1 MKKKALDELLEEWV
15 VIDPAQ
21 WDNPLGPKG
30 WYAVANGEDGIIA
43 YFAHEVDALR
53 FRMYEIGRILNG

>member
-1 MKKKALDELLEEWV
+1 MKKKTLDELLEEWV
-15 VIDPAQ
+15 VMAPAQ

-30 WYAVANGEDGIIA
+30 WYAVTNSEGIVA